1 MLKKSLLF
9 AAAAIAVVA
18 LPLSANAQS
27 KIKIGFLPGTVDP
40 FYQNMQRGVE
50 QAAKDLGVDVVTQI
64 PPSWGV
70 EQETPL
76 LNALV
81 ARGDLNYIISAPVDV
96 TQMVAPFQAA
106 NDAGIKVITVDTFL
120 GDGDYANG
128 PVKFPLSFLGSNN
141 EEGGKVIADGPRQG
155 GRRQGYGVSAVDQS
169 ERVVGRRP
177 REGLQ
182 GRDGGEPSEHHRH
195 RPGLRLD
202 DQAKATQMTAAVIE
216 QHPDLVGVFGTNV
229 FSAQGAA
236 AAVTNAGLAG
246 KVSIATWGDASA
258 ANMENL
264 DKGIVSQV
272 LAQKPF
278 DMGYLAV
285 EFAVARCGRRDQ
297 PAQARRDRLRRPRQ
311 DQRGRPELL
320 AVHLQVAAGSLRRQ
334 SAGRRVSRLPV
345 RYSSFQGMRDVAVS
359 DAEAVNPTGG
369 AARQA
374 AAGQTPSGGAQRT
387 VGVAFSDTDDSVFR
401 GVGAGVFRRRPSSR
415 CATPRTF

>member
-1 MLKKSLLF
+1 MKKTALF
-9 AAAAIAVVA
+9 AAAAVA
-18 LPLSANAQS
+18 ALVLATNANAQG

-40 FYQNMQRGVE
+40 FYENMQRGVE

-64 PPSWGV
+64 PQSWGV

-81 ARGDLNYIISAPVDV
+81 ARGDLNYIISAPVDQ

-128 PVKFPLSFLGSNN
+128 AVKFPLSYLGSNN
-141 EEGGKVIADGPRQG
+141 EEGGKVIADGLAKAVGDKGTVYLLSTNPN
-155 GRRQGYGVSAVDQS
+155 VSS
-169 ERVVGRRP
+169 VGA
-177 REGLQ
+177 REKGFKEEMAANHPNITVI
-182 GRDGGEPSEHHRH
+182 GPDYD
-195 RPGLRLD
+195 LD

-236 AAVTNAGLAG
+236 AAITNAGLAG
-246 KVSIATWGDASA
+246 KVAIATWDASA

-285 EFAVARCGRRDQ
+285 EFAVAD
-297 PAQARRDRLRRPRQ
+297 
-311 DQRGRPELL
+311 
-320 AVHLQVAAGSLRRQ
+320 AAGVTSIPKHVETGFAVLDKTNE
-334 SAGRRVSRLPV
+334 ADPNFSRFI
-345 RYSSFQGMRDVAVS
+345 YK
-359 DAEAVNPTGG
+359 
-369 AARQA
+369 
-374 AAGQTPSGGAQRT
+374 
-387 VGVAFSDTDDSVFR
+387 
-401 GVGAGVFRRRPSSR
+401 
-415 CATPRTF
+415 

>member
-1 MLKKSLLF
+1 MMRKSLLF
-9 AAAAIAVVA
+9 AVAAIAVASV
-18 LPLSANAQS
+18 PLGANAAG

-81 ARGDLNYIISAPVDV
+81 ARGDLNYIISAPVDT

-120 GDGDYANG
+120 GDGDYASG
-128 PVKFPLSFLGSNN
+128 PVKFPLSYLGSNN
-141 EEGGKVIADGPRQG
+141 EEGGRVIATGLAKAVGDKGTVYLLSTNPNVSSVGAREKGFKEEMAANHPNITVIGPD
-155 GRRQGYGVSAVDQS
+155 YD
-169 ERVVGRRP
+169 
-177 REGLQ
+177 
-182 GRDGGEPSEHHRH
+182 
-195 RPGLRLD
+195 LD

-236 AAVTNAGLAG
+236 AAITNAGLAG
-246 KVSIATWGDASA
+246 KVAIATWDASA

-285 EFAVARCGRRDQ
+285 EFAVAD
-297 PAQARRDRLRRPRQ
+297 
-311 DQRGRPELL
+311 
-320 AVHLQVAAGSLRRQ
+320 AAGVTSIPKHVETGFAVLDKTNE
-334 SAGRRVSRLPV
+334 ADPNFSRFI
-345 RYSSFQGMRDVAVS
+345 YK
-359 DAEAVNPTGG
+359 
-369 AARQA
+369 
-374 AAGQTPSGGAQRT
+374 
-387 VGVAFSDTDDSVFR
+387 
-401 GVGAGVFRRRPSSR
+401 
-415 CATPRTF
+415 